1 MAQKM
6 EFTTEDTACLMQPVL
21 KLMEAWKGVG
31 GEGQDLSPQPGYPVS
46 PGSCHPSPSGIQPHP
61 Q

>member
-46 PGSCHPSPSGIQPHP
+46 PGSYHPSPSGIQPHP